1 MEKFIKISKLA
12 DLKKIK
18 NPVKFLA
25 GGTDIYPLLKDGFL
39 ENEFFCDISGIKELK
54 ETKIKKDVLEIGALV
69 TFSDVIENPV
79 FKKYANALY
88 ESALV
93 MGSPQIRN
101 RATLGGNI
109 ANASPS
115 GDSIPPLFVLKAK
128 IKTNLRTVDIDRFF
142 MGPKKTILKKNELIT
157 RIIIPKEQKES
168 YFMKVG
174 PRKALAISK
183 VSVAMAF
190 KMQKG
195 VLKDVRVALGAVGP
209 TVLRAKKT
217 EDFLEGKH
225 LSDRIIKKAGEIVSS
240 EAMPIDD
247 FRSLAVYRR
256 KVAGSI
262 LEKILEG
269 RLKWVR

>member
-1 MEKFIKISKLA
+1 MERFIKISKLA
-12 DLKKIK
+12 DLKKLRK
-18 NPVKFLA
+18 PVKFLA

-39 ENEFFCDISGIKELK
+39 ENEVFCDISEIKELK
-54 ETKIKKDVLEIGALV
+54 EIKIKKDVLEVGALI
-69 TFSDVIENPV
+69 TFSDVIEKPL
-79 FKKYANALY
+79 FRKYANALY

-128 IKTNLRTVDIDRFF
+128 IKTNLRTVDINRFF
-142 MGPKKTILKKNELIT
+142 TGPKRTILKKNEIIT
-157 RIIIPKEQKES
+157 GIIIPKEQRES

-183 VSVAMAF
+183 VSVAAAF
-190 KMQKG
+190 KVQKG
-195 VLKDVRVALGAVGP
+195 IIKDVRIALGAVGP

-217 EDFLEGKH
+217 EKFLEGKK
-225 LSDRIIKKAGEIVSS
+225 LSKEHIRTASELASS
-240 EAMPIDD
+240 EATPIDD
-247 FRSLAVYRR
+247 FRSLAAYRK
-256 KVAGSI
+256 KVVGSL
-262 LEKILEG
+262 LEKILEKK
-269 RLKWVR
+269 RK